1 MSCPYLT
8 SKTEIVSTKNDAE
21 SLETSKEVS
30 MPVCK
35 LCRKLDTDSWAA
47 RCRNTTPDGPCYVWV
62 EQYGQTPDPKF
73 QSTLLEAGGNEKNS
87 LDSLAVKTLR
97 VYPNYLH
104 VTR

>member
-73 QSTLLEAGGNEKNS
+73 QTTLTAIKVLPVEIPGVNLN
-87 LDSLAVKTLR
+87 R
-97 VYPNYLH
+97 VR
-104 VTR
+104 TAS